1 MIFLECFLETVFG
14 LLETSVFVH
23 FLACVFM
30 VFCFS
35 GFMMFVHVICTA
47 TGSDDD

>member
-1 MIFLECFLETVFG
+1 MIFLEIFLEAIFG
-14 LLETSVFVH
+14 LLETSIFVC
-23 FLACVFM
+23 FLTCIFF

-47 TGSDDD
+47 TGGDDD